1 MSNSFTVRL
10 LRGGESIQTSYCEGT
25 TIGDVLSGTGWD
37 YPKVLSVNNEYIIS
51 IDSEESLS
59 VCNAKGGGEALNISY
74 KTANTLGEVVKI
86 FKSSPN
92 NIKVPK
98 TNHDGSGF
106 LNEIQGASN
115 AIKTTNTSDLLD
127 YMDHNAN
134 ISNQGPNNTETD
146 DIVQDYTAFPEDSNY
161 NAGLENN
168 NNNINIDNDYATTTE
183 FKDNIIEEN
192 NQNNVNT
199 NNDVNGNIANDYS
212 LDGNYGDNNY
222 EYNSS
227 SQNDQD
233 AAFSTITNS
242 DTSGA
247 LGGGGNAFTSDNTA
261 GFATE
266 YNSNSQNS
274 LNNIAVNNV
283 QINEDNNEEV
293 NYSNNIDINNV
304 DTNNNNNQNEFGNT
318 TTIEDNNVFSSFQGE
333 IDINNNSSNQNNVIN
348 NANLQSNVNLK
359 ITGPELGEAFM
370 EENACN
376 CQKTV
381 GQLINE
387 YETWTGFPMQ
397 ITVNG
402 NLVITIHS
410 DKPRITVGNNSDNTE
425 QTLPYNRYRTIGAIM
440 QIYDAKVQNVF
451 QQNNQNNINNIN
463 AANDQILNQNNY
475 PINYDYNDADAEYDN
490 VNVHAEDLKRGI
502 IGILDAGFV
511 GEPRTITVNTTQHS
525 DLVYQVT
532 IERTGNNLKV
542 SVCGPKSTPGNTRY
556 ANVVNILCRDKLM
569 GEYTGSLT
577 YETTDVACLTSA
589 EIEGSEEFKLI
600 EGILKNLEDND
611 LEGDISADP
620 LDTKGDPIIIKCVN
634 LDQVIEKLNQ
644 SELRRTLEVLK
655 AKGYKQMVVWRD
667 DHFTRFDVVGRAGKI
682 DLYDVIGYD
691 KGRLDHEVQF
701 EKNVQVIE
709 NIQETNQTINNE
721 APTTAKQKNELKMTR
736 QTEMVVKPI
745 KRYVPPKDYQKL
757 ERSYFAEINDGNGEE
772 EGEVEMVFDG
782 NTTPRTMQRTFE
794 PQLGIFRRNYRM
806 PTLENTQDDV
816 FNDVDTSGLEEN
828 NGEETPEPN
837 DEEEITPSREFNVR
851 VRPEVRQRD
860 GNAMER
866 DGTQNFFN
874 IKTVEGGNSA
884 PGTATQ
890 NIRPAETTTR
900 QETQGSV
907 TDPRQ
912 PVVVLSNPGQ
922 VMASPDSAPT
932 AKGEGVRVDINHD
945 PIREESKVHIEH
957 DPIREESKVH
967 IEHDPIVENSKIVI
981 DHQDILD
988 ELKALVEQQ
997 GRNQSQALKDVI
1009 DNIKVEI
1016 EHEPIASQQIKL
1028 YEKLLIEMEQLK
1040 EKTNIDID
1048 INDDDLRQEIA
1059 ELRKQISGL
1068 KGENISIE
1076 LNHLEDVNQKLELI
1090 AEKLNGIQ
1098 NNNDAIQVVID
1109 ANDEMQRLKEERN
1122 DIIEISPDFQ
1132 ELSDKI
1138 TVLIDNKLQGLNIN
1152 DKLEIHQPDINIE
1165 QPEVVVEQPDL
1176 SELTKSVNELKGLIA
1191 KVEDNVKIQIEQK
1204 MKELQEQDVQVIIQE
1219 EPKEIIVDKP
1229 TKKEE
1234 NQIVVT
1240 NEFVENKPDVNK
1252 EITVTNEFEAMEPQD
1267 KEIVIEIPAEVEPK
1281 NEQVEVVNE
1290 FKNMEPKV
1298 DNVMVTNEF
1307 EKVEPKVEE
1316 TQIVNEFEP
1325 VEPKKQTEIVQEY
1338 EVNRAPVIAQGP
1350 IPMQGFMA
1358 APMMPMMMPPVFMP
1372 PPMPMPAPQ
1381 PQQPIII
1388 TQNQS
1393 DEEEGNSFWSNFW
1406 KILLILLLI
1415 ASLIGVGLLLWKNMQ
1430 KTNDRANDQKP
1441 DKKPEPDKKPDPKP
1455 EPEKAEEV
1463 IIKPDKPVDQGPI
1476 KTSEGQTAQP
1486 VCEDGKNLQLNVN
1499 AEKVSLGAD
1508 AGALT
1513 SDAKNAINLEN
1524 AGTHNKLIAAD
1535 GTTIDTRRIE
1545 ITGNQIS
1552 ARDWNGS
1559 LSNAKTYTGTIQ
1571 DGQAVINGKTYTIAN
1586 ESGQAYSSGAIDV
1599 ASQTSYTRNSDQ
1611 TLSTNFGTLKQDL
1624 QINKN
1629 NTFTLNTNTE
1639 NGTTISSNTVDDISN
1654 NATMQDILKNKL
1666 NDSNLTKGE
1675 YNRIMDALD
1684 NGKLD
1689 DSYFQTINNGA
1700 TGYSLDNSNNIG
1712 NGAGY

>member
-1 MSNSFTVRL
+1 MMSTPINADKKATLGELLAQNEGGSYPLEFNIDDKCIITVP
-10 LRGGESIQTSYCEGT
+10 GPN
-25 TIGDVLSGTGWD
+25 
-37 YPKVLSVNNEYIIS
+37 PKVLTIEECYKDTKNVIVKTGNKKTVSYDANATCGNLLADILTTWNGERITANVGAAYLRYIERSSEGWIAN
-51 IDSEESLS
+51 EESNEDYHALS
-59 VCNAKGGGEALNISY
+59 YNNGNIKLESNTTNANENEMLDDNNNFNS
-74 KTANTLGEVVKI
+74 
-86 FKSSPN
+86 N
-92 NIKVPK
+92 NI
-98 TNHDGSGF
+98 T
-106 LNEIQGASN
+106 
-115 AIKTTNTSDLLD
+115 
-127 YMDHNAN
+127 
-134 ISNQGPNNTETD
+134 
-146 DIVQDYTAFPEDSNY
+146 
-161 NAGLENN
+161 
-168 NNNINIDNDYATTTE
+168 
-183 FKDNIIEEN
+183 N
-192 NQNNVNT
+192 NQNSNLIDDVYYDYTNPIVVADRIDVHGKKLAEKAFNFWRYNVQGIQPGDQMSKDIPINT
-199 NNDVNGNIANDYS
+199 THHGKLRYTVTISKDQQGNATIKIHGSSADEGLNSIGRNTCYANMITRDARHKLLAAGHNVDVSDDVKLTKDQAYQDNYFTDLEQAIRGAPGTNETMSIKDAQNDPGAHSEIYKIANVDDVITKIKIPE
-212 LDGNYGDNNY
+212 LKADL
-222 EYNSS
+222 EYMKSIGCTR
-227 SQNDQD
+227 
-233 AAFSTITNS
+233 FVVWKMPNS
-242 DTSGA
+242 D
-247 LGGGGNAFTSDNTA
+247 
-261 GFATE
+261 
-266 YNSNSQNS
+266 
-274 LNNIAVNNV
+274 
-283 QINEDNNEEV
+283 
-293 NYSNNIDINNV
+293 
-304 DTNNNNNQNEFGNT
+304 
-318 TTIEDNNVFSSFQGE
+318 
-333 IDINNNSSNQNNVIN
+333 
-348 NANLQSNVNLK
+348 
-359 ITGPELGEAFM
+359 
-370 EENACN
+370 
-376 CQKTV
+376 
-381 GQLINE
+381 
-387 YETWTGFPMQ
+387 
-397 ITVNG
+397 
-402 NLVITIHS
+402 
-410 DKPRITVGNNSDNTE
+410 
-425 QTLPYNRYRTIGAIM
+425 
-440 QIYDAKVQNVF
+440 
-451 QQNNQNNINNIN
+451 
-463 AANDQILNQNNY
+463 
-475 PINYDYNDADAEYDN
+475 
-490 VNVHAEDLKRGI
+490 
-502 IGILDAGFV
+502 FV
-511 GEPRTITVNTTQHS
+511 
-525 DLVYQVT
+525 
-532 IERTGNNLKV
+532 
-542 SVCGPKSTPGNTRY
+542 
-556 ANVVNILCRDKLM
+556 
-569 GEYTGSLT
+569 
-577 YETTDVACLTSA
+577 
-589 EIEGSEEFKLI
+589 
-600 EGILKNLEDND
+600 
-611 LEGDISADP
+611 
-620 LDTKGDPIIIKCVN
+620 
-634 LDQVIEKLNQ
+634 
-644 SELRRTLEVLK
+644 
-655 AKGYKQMVVWRD
+655 
-667 DHFTRFDVVGRAGKI
+667 RFDGMFDTGGFI
-682 DLYDVIGYD
+682 DFFDVIGYEVD
-691 KGRLDHEVQF
+691 RLNLQPEVQY
-701 EKNVQVIE
+701 VQEPQIE
-709 NIQETNQTINNE
+709 YVEQPQIEYVDEPRAGERTTQIQINAYPQAQPQHYQVPMSSYNQGEGRDQLGET
-721 APTTAKQKNELKMTR
+721 
-736 QTEMVVKPI
+736 
-745 KRYVPPKDYQKL
+745 
-757 ERSYFAEINDGNGEE
+757 EE
-772 EGEVEMVFDG
+772 EEEDEEEMVFNG
-782 NTTPRTMQRTFE
+782 PAPIRTMQTTRE
-794 PQLGIFRRNYRM
+794 PQLGILHRQYMRPRI
-806 PTLENTQDDV
+806 
-816 FNDVDTSGLEEN
+816 EEKQ
-828 NGEETPEPN
+828 EDEFN
-837 DEEEITPSREFNVR
+837 DEEMDDLDENVTEEIPVPPREFNVKI
-851 VRPEVRQRD
+851 RPREGASND
-860 GNAMER
+860 GPKER
-866 DGTQNFFN
+866 ESTQNIFN
-874 IKTVEGGNSA
+874 IKTVEGVNST

-890 NIRPAETTTR
+890 NIKPAETATKP
-900 QETQGSV
+900 EIQGSV
-907 TDPRQ
+907 TDLRQ
-912 PVVVLSNPGQ
+912 PVVVLGNPGQ
-922 VMASPDSAPT
+922 VMASPNSAPA
-932 AKGEGVRVDINHD
+932 AKGEEVRVDINHD
-945 PIREESKVHIEH
+945 PIKEET
-957 DPIREESKVH
+957 KVH

-1016 EHEPIASQQIKL
+1016 EHEPVASQQIKL

-1068 KGENISIE
+1068 KGDNISIE

-1098 NNNDAIQVVID
+1098 NSNDAIQVVID

-1122 DIIEISPDFQ
+1122 DIIEISPDLQ

-1138 TVLIDNKLQGLNIN
+1138 TVLIDNKMQGLNIN

-1165 QPEVVVEQPDL
+1165 QPEIVVEQPDL
-1176 SELTKSVNELKGLIA
+1176 SELTKSVDELKGLIA

-1240 NEFVENKPDVNK
+1240 NEFVEKKPDVNK
-1252 EITVTNEFEAMEPQD
+1252 EITVTNEFETMEPQD

-1455 EPEKAEEV
+1455 EPEKAEE
-1463 IIKPDKPVDQGPI
+1463 ITIKPDKPVDQGPI
-1476 KTSEGQTAQP
+1476 KTDEGQVAQP

-1508 AGALT
+1508 TGALT

-1689 DSYFQTINNGA
+1689 DSYFQTINNGT